1 MTCLNS
7 NLFKFLITVWFLSFI
22 SLFSFAYIP
31 PLKMILS
38 RTAENSG
45 NGIYSNELEII
56 FSDGSHEASTKELW
70 TIENDRTLKV
80 HVIGLKDLKG
90 LNLNYL
96 YLSGQRWARK
106 NNNKESIKISDDF
119 IEKWHHFRNSDLLYK
134 SLLAHGFLNDEDSN
148 LKLSRIQGVVAY
160 SISDHKNNDPLAPRF
175 WIEQDFFLIRKLRL
189 SSGAEVSMDN
199 YKSYSKGLH
208 YPKER
213 TLKWGNNSILIKTV
227 TVNAR
232 PGGQG
237 NLFSPQSLE
246 TNNQSDVLLNHPLK
260 SQIEEFYT
268 RFR

>member
-1 MTCLNS
+1 MTCSNS
-7 NLFKFLITVWFLSFI
+7 NPFKFLITVWFLSFI
-22 SLFSFAYIP
+22 SLYSFAYIP

-80 HVIGLKDLKG
+80 HVTGLKDLKG

-106 NNNKESIKISDDF
+106 NNNKASIKISDDF

-134 SLLAHGFLNDEDSN
+134 SLLAHGFVTDEDSN

-199 YKSYSKGLH
+199 YKSFSKSLH

-232 PGGQG
+232 SGSQG

-246 TNNQSDVLLNHPLK
+246 INNQSEVLLNHPLK